1 MSSIRYSFK
10 PNEISARDQHFADIY
25 IGGSAELRGTAKAC
39 YKHIHPRCKVSTAA
53 TEGPAL
59 LRKPQVRTYLE
70 QQGEKIAERAE
81 INAQWVLEQSIRL
94 YHMCMGDEEYP
105 VEFESANPETGEITV
120 ETVYRRSFNPAGGG
134 GRARTDRTQH
144 GDPGI

>member
-1 MSSIRYSFK
+1 MSRSS
-10 PNEISARDQHFADIY
+10 EISTKDQQFADKY
-25 IGGSAELRGTAKAC
+25 FGGSAELRGSAKAC

-59 LRKPQVRTYLE
+59 LRKSQVRAYLE
-70 QQGEKIAERAE
+70 QKGEKIAERAE

-105 VEFESANPETGEITV
+105 VEFESANPETGEITI
-120 ETVYRRSFNPAGGG
+120 ETVYRRSFNPAGG